1 MPEPMTDER
10 LREIEAMVTANEG
23 RTTAEYIELDGVLL
37 ETLAEVKRLRAE
49 NARLAE
55 QNAAWKRL
63 ADSNGMAVGIRYD

>member
-10 LREIEAMVTANEG
+10 LREIAGGSSCPGPFCDDE
-23 RTTAEYIELDGVLL
+23 RREL
-37 ETLAEVKRLRAE
+37 LAEVKRLRAE
-49 NARLAE
+49 NARFAE